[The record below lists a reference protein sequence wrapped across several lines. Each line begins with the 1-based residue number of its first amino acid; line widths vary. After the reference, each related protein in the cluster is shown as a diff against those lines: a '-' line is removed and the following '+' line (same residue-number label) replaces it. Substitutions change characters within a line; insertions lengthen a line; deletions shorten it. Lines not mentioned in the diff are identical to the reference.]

1 VLITRSIVGLLHVDH
16 APACEDGDGVVES
29 REQEAQTDTHTHNYE
44 QLPCPVSMY
53 TAPEIGEC
61 MVNEM
66 QLCGEVLIIQ
76 I

>member
-1 VLITRSIVGLLHVDH
+1 MWIMPLLVKMAMVLLNLGSKRH
-16 APACEDGDGVVES
+16 
-29 REQEAQTDTHTHNYE
+29 RQTHTHTHNYE

-66 QLCGEVLIIQ
+66 QLRGEVLIIQ